1 MDAMMDPMKR
11 IGRLFNA
18 YILCCLGG
26 GCVMSGYHFCGTPYQ
41 HLVEFMSDEI
51 RCFQEND
58 VSAC

>member
-1 MDAMMDPMKR
+1 M
-11 IGRLFNA
+11 
-18 YILCCLGG
+18 
-26 GCVMSGYHFCGTPYQ
+26 MSGYHFCGTPYQ